1 MRPKNSV
8 SPDPPDGDL
17 GVLPRP
23 RRARSDVGAGK
34 GRGDRS
40 ADKRRVGPGSTT
52 ANLATGTF
60 VFEFSGTG
68 SHLGKFTATTEGTI
82 VPTGPGTF
90 ALSGNAILVAANG
103 DQLTATA
110 TATVTVNGPV
120 SGVATITGGTGRFED
135 ASGTLTLEDA
145 QEKLVSFDGVTA
157 VFTGEPTVTGRISY

>member
-1 MRPKNSV
+1 MRPRIRSHRTH
-8 SPDPPDGDL
+8 L
-17 GVLPRP
+17 MATAAFFLVLAALAPTSALAKAGGTDRP
-23 RRARSDVGAGK
+23 I
-34 GRGDRS
+34 S
-40 ADKRRVGPGSTT
+40 ASGPGSTT

-68 SHLGKFTATTEGTI
+68 SHVGKFTATTEGTI

-157 VFTGEPTVTGRISY
+157 VFTGEPTLTGRISY

>member
-1 MRPKNSV
+1 MATAAFFLVLAALAPTSALAKAGGTDRPI
-8 SPDPPDGDL
+8 
-17 GVLPRP
+17 
-23 RRARSDVGAGK
+23 
-34 GRGDRS
+34 S
-40 ADKRRVGPGSTT
+40 ASGPGSTT
-52 ANLATGTF
+52 ANLATETF

-110 TATVTVNGPV
+110 TVTVNGPV
-120 SGVATITGGTGRFED
+120 SGAATITGGTGRFED

-157 VFTGEPTVTGRISY
+157 VFTGEPTLTGRISY

>member
-1 MRPKNSV
+1 MRPRIRSHLMATSV
-8 SPDPPDGDL
+8 FFL
-17 GVLPRP
+17 VLAALAPTSALAKAGGTDRP
-23 RRARSDVGAGK
+23 ISAG
-34 GRGDRS
+34 
-40 ADKRRVGPGSTT
+40 GPGSTT
-52 ANLATGTF
+52 ANLATETF

-68 SHLGKFTATTEGTI
+68 SHLGKFTATADGTI

-120 SGVATITGGTGRFED
+120 SGVASITGGTGRFED
-135 ASGTLTLEDA
+135 ASGTLILEDP

-157 VFTGEPTVTGRISY
+157 VFTGEPTLTGRISY

>member
-1 MRPKNSV
+1 MRPRIRSHRTHLMAT
-8 SPDPPDGDL
+8 SAFFL
-17 GVLPRP
+17 VLAALVPTSALAKAGGTDRP
-23 RRARSDVGAGK
+23 ISAG
-34 GRGDRS
+34 
-40 ADKRRVGPGSTT
+40 GPGSTT